1 MVLRHGEVSD
11 PGALDVASRLRAAG
25 HPLAVLPLFLLNP
38 ERQLIL
44 PSYHFRGGSAALP
57 FGPYRPSATPGS
69 TARPLPVPAEDVTDA
84 SVSQL
89 IDAAVDGW
97 VAHSRGQA
105 EARVFRFGAVVTPAM
120 LAGASLAALPLQA
133 LTGVAAPEIAARE
146 ATSAGAFEILFA
158 AASRGGAYG
167 TGLGGAYGRL
177 AAWQSLAGLTGA
189 AAPDTGAG
197 PGAGLPGIDSVAGI
211 DGAAAAASAARYL
224 IFSAR
229 SRRYRQV
236 AWDIGI
242 ARPCGLMAAP
252 SRS

>member
-1 MVLRHGEVSD
+1 
-11 PGALDVASRLRAAG
+11 
-25 HPLAVLPLFLLNP
+25 
-38 ERQLIL
+38 
-44 PSYHFRGGSAALP
+44 
-57 FGPYRPSATPGS
+57 
-69 TARPLPVPAEDVTDA
+69 
-84 SVSQL
+84 
-89 IDAAVDGW
+89 
-97 VAHSRGQA
+97 
-105 EARVFRFGAVVTPAM
+105 M

-133 LTGVAAPEIAARE
+133 LAGVAAPEIAARE

-211 DGAAAAASAARYL
+211 GVRRPPPAQPGTSSSAPDPAGTAKSPGTSAS
-224 IFSAR
+224 
-229 SRRYRQV
+229 
-236 AWDIGI
+236 
-242 ARPCGLMAAP
+242 RPCGLMAAP